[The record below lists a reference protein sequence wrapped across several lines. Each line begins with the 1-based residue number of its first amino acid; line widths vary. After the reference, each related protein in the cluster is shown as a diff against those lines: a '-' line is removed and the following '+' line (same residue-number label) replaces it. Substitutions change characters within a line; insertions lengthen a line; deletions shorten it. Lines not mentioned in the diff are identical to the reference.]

1 MVCQPK
7 TETKEILVQKLKKR
21 YLKCFY
27 ELPGTFYFKKFWAV
41 HCTTVKDDLML
52 HTFINLSDK
61 HRQKKKKNQQRTA
74 LAKCAFIGTEIIK
87 FSSPFLQKNS

>member
-7 TETKEILVQKLKKR
+7 TETKKILVQKLKKR
-21 YLKCFY
+21 DLKCFY

-61 HRQKKKKNQQRTA
+61 HRQKKKKKTT
-74 LAKCAFIGTEIIK
+74 KDS
-87 FSSPFLQKNS
+87 FSKMCFHRNRDN